1 MLARLS
7 LLEGFIPYLS
17 PNFRWLLE
25 ISGGPWLVDL
35 TLPLCLHHH
44 VAFPSVCL
52 CVSAPPL
59 SLLNPT
65 TGVRSQIS
73 PKGFHSEILIL
84 FTTAKTLLLNKFTLT
99 GQGLG
104 VGHVILGT
112 LFNPLHL
119 THVLTPASLILV
131 LHSPFLSSLT

>member
-17 PNFRWLLE
+17 PNFWWLLE

-35 TLPLCLHHH
+35 TFCLCLHHH
-44 VAFPSVCL
+44 VAFPSLCL
-52 CVSAPPL
+52 CVSAPPPFP
-59 SLLNPT
+59 LNPT

-73 PKGFHSEILIL
+73 PKGFRSEILIL
-84 FTTAKTLLLNKFTLT
+84 FTTAKTLPLNKVTLT